1 MSKLYQMN
9 RMRYS
14 AAAGSP
20 IGAIIGGA
28 GKLLGKLFQSKA
40 SRAAIAAAKK
50 LAANPIVQ
58 TVGIVGAGE
67 VAGALMNRGGGKSGG
82 GASGGWSGRRRKG
95 ITGSELRGF
104 HKVARLLH
112 KEGMVVKHA
121 RRGGK

>member
-14 AAAGSP
+14 AAAGGPLTSL
-20 IGAIIGGA
+20 IGGA
-28 GKLLGKLFQSKA
+28 GKLLGKLFQSKGT
-40 SRAAIAAAKK
+40 RAAIAAAKK

-58 TVGIVGAGE
+58 TGAIVGLGE
-67 VAGALMNRGGGKSGG
+67 VAGSLMSGGGKSGG
-82 GASGGWSGRRRKG
+82 ATGSWGHRRRKG
-95 ITGSELRGF
+95 ITGTELRGF